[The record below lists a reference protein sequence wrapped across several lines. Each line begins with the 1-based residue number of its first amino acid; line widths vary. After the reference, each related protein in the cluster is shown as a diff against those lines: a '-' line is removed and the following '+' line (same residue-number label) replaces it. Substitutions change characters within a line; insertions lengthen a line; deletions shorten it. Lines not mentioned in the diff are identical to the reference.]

1 MTLLGEQKSTIS
13 AEYNFKEAYEQE
25 IGLKMLEMANLKTQI
40 FKIFWGGG
48 GGDAPRLPGKLA
60 SMALVLPHPF
70 ENPRFARAGAF

>member
-13 AEYNFKEAYEQE
+13 AEYHFKEAYEQE

-40 FKIFWGGG
+40 FKIFW